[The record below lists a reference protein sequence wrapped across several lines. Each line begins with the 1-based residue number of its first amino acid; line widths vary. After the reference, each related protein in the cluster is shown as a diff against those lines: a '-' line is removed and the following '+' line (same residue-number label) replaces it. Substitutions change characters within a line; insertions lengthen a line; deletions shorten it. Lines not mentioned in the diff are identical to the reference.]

1 MSKEGY
7 DKNKEALE
15 LSNGNEPLVKFSEL
29 TGIQSKLTEYI
40 FNSCLKDANGIS
52 GKITVKELSE
62 FADTSAPSV
71 KKSILR
77 LRDKN
82 VLFKGGYKDGRG
94 GWTQYVLNRIIFEE
108 MKLELE
114 TADESS
120 DGAKNAAVETVDE
133 GSDVIE
139 KSSTV
144 AEVPEIAVK
153 SIDKTPA
160 KAPENKDKVNK
171 HHDDHDD
178 HSFPSWVTFGHTDD
192 PVDGFIKIFAWL
204 VFWTIL
210 EVLAIVQE
218 FDSFAMNMLILF
230 GIALIKCW
238 YICSFFMHMTWDPP
252 LVYQTASVP
261 LFFLAV
267 LFLAV
272 GLTTPGAVDDLATIC
287 GF

>member
-1 MSKEGY
+1 MC
-7 DKNKEALE
+7 
-15 LSNGNEPLVKFSEL
+15 
-29 TGIQSKLTEYI
+29 I
-40 FNSCLKDANGIS
+40 
-52 GKITVKELSE
+52 
-62 FADTSAPSV
+62 
-71 KKSILR
+71 
-77 LRDKN
+77 RD
-82 VLFKGGYKDGRG
+82 
-94 GWTQYVLNRIIFEE
+94 
-108 MKLELE
+108 
-114 TADESS
+114 S
-120 DGAKNAAVETVDE
+120 
-133 GSDVIE
+133 
-139 KSSTV
+139 
-144 AEVPEIAVK
+144 
-153 SIDKTPA
+153 
-160 KAPENKDKVNK
+160 
-171 HHDDHDD
+171 
-178 HSFPSWVTFGHTDD
+178 TDD

-218 FDSFAMNMLILF
+218 FDSFALNMLILF